1 VSADETHP
9 LGSLRWHWGS
19 AYAISYRM
27 GRWIA
32 SRRDDGGR
40 LEAEEAEEL
49 RELIRDDYEAR
60 PVPRPS
66 IEPARPTSIPRLR
79 VIEGG

>member
-1 VSADETHP
+1 VRGADDYP

-19 AYAISYRM
+19 AYAISYRL

-32 SRRDDGGR
+32 TRRDDGGR
-40 LEAEEAEEL
+40 LEAGDADEL
-49 RELIRDDYEAR
+49 RELIREDYRMR
-60 PVPRPS
+60 PVPRPT
-66 IEPARPTSIPRLR
+66 IEPVASTSVTRLR